1 MNSRRDAHAQPG
13 AQVVKIDVRHSL
25 QECDRKGAGGTREHR
40 SYYCVRVYIGA
51 TQNRSLSNTEVPI
64 RRFTVGFLAFAALA
78 AAGYLLTRRRPTLS
92 AVRNTNRKPVEDL
105 YAAGL

>member
-1 MNSRRDAHAQPG
+1 MFVTRYRNATAKVPG
-13 AQVVKIDVRHSL
+13 
-25 QECDRKGAGGTREHR
+25 EHGN
-40 SYYCVRVYIGA
+40 IGA
-51 TQNRSLSNTEVPI
+51 TIAFACILVRLKTALSNTEVPI

-78 AAGYLLTRRRPTLS
+78 AAGYLLTRRRPTLT